1 MLLAVDIGNTNI
13 KFGLFRGDQ
22 LEFVWRIATR
32 RDKLTD
38 EYAVILKNLFSLRDL
53 HLDQVRACA
62 ISSVV
67 PPLTGVFRELCRTY
81 LQLEPL
87 LLDAN
92 LDLGMKLLIDR
103 PGELGADRIAHA
115 VAAKARYGGPAI
127 IIEFGTAT
135 VFDMV
140 SSDGDYLG
148 GAIAPGLVLSSQA
161 LASAAAKLV
170 QVEFTA
176 PPSVIGKNTV
186 QAMQSGI
193 VIGYASLV
201 EGMVRR
207 LRAAMGARAVVIAS
221 GGMAKTIHEVLKGED
236 IIDHLDQ
243 HLVLEGLRLIH
254 DRHDTAS

>member
-1 MLLAVDIGNTNI
+1 MLLAIDIGNTNI
-13 KFGLFRGDQ
+13 KFGLFDGEK
-22 LEFVWRIATR
+22 LEFVWRISTR

-38 EYAVILKNLFSLRDL
+38 EYAVILKNLFGLRDL
-53 HLDQVRACA
+53 HLDQVQGCA

-67 PPLTGVFRELCRTY
+67 PPLTDVFRELCKTY

-87 LLDAN
+87 VLDSG
-92 LDLGMKLLIDR
+92 LDLGMRLLIDR

-115 VAAKARYGGPAI
+115 VAAKERYGGPAI

-140 SSDGDYLG
+140 SHDGDYLG
-148 GAIAPGLVLSSQA
+148 GAIAPGIGLSSQA
-161 LASAAAKLV
+161 LSNAAAKLV
-170 QVEFTA
+170 QVEFVR
-176 PPSVIGKNTV
+176 PPNVIGKNTV

-207 LRAAMGARAVVIAS
+207 LRSEMGARATVIAS
-221 GGMAKTIHEVLKGED
+221 GGMAKTILEVLEND
-236 IIDHLDQ
+236 NIIDHLDQ
-243 HLVLEGLRLIH
+243 HLVLEGLHLIYK
-254 DRHDTAS
+254 RNRA